1 MYPDAPK
8 TYLNYSNPFEMLIA
22 TILSARAPDVAV
34 NMITPELF
42 QKYPTPDELSKGDLE
57 AIREIIKPCG
67 AHLKKSQYIRDSALL
82 LVEEFSGKVPKS
94 IEELSTLPGVAR
106 KSANVVLSIA
116 FDINEGVIVDTHIRR
131 VTKRLGLSQEKYP
144 EKIERD
150 LMRIL
155 PEEKWSDYARLV
167 GAHGR
172 QTCKS
177 RRPKCEDCLLNEIC
191 PSAELS

>member
-1 MYPDAPK
+1 
-8 TYLNYSNPFEMLIA
+8 
-22 TILSARAPDVAV
+22 
-34 NMITPELF
+34 
-42 QKYPTPDELSKGDLE
+42 
-57 AIREIIKPCG
+57 
-67 AHLKKSQYIRDSALL
+67 
-82 LVEEFSGKVPKS
+82 
-94 IEELSTLPGVAR
+94 VAR